1 MITHLHI
8 ESFKCLRDVTIELS
22 PLTVFVGANDSGKT
36 SILDAVRLLGRTTAD
51 GLPAALSSLVPD
63 GALPEALV
71 WQGDPTERIVL
82 DALGAGYSYHLDFHA
97 SGRVHEEFLSTPGT
111 VGIESSDSVAVAFDL
126 TAGDARV
133 NVPAQE
139 DRTALCSALMAHGRS
154 MPGLVAVTREFS
166 SSAKYQFDPR
176 LLRKPSPLELAPS
189 LSPSGEN
196 LAAVLDALL
205 TGPDRTAARA
215 LDAAVRDA
223 FPAFDGIGLKTIDG
237 GGGRLL
243 KTIDLPLAGGS
254 GARSVPAWSVSD
266 GALLMLAF
274 LALAHSHS
282 ATPDILLLEE
292 PAAGLHPTRIPM
304 LASLLRQITTG
315 ELGGRPRQVIVA
327 THNPIFLNHVRPAE
341 VRLLHRAAGAGTS
354 VTSMSQIP
362 NVERLLMGYGVGDIW
377 AQLAEEGFLM
387 QQEAQPSSSKEGAA
401 TTRRGIFAS

>member
-22 PLTVFVGANDSGKT
+22 PLTVLVGANDSGKT

-71 WQGDPTERIVL
+71 WQGDATERIVL

-97 SGRVHEEFLSTPGT
+97 GGRVHEEFLSTPGP
-111 VGIESSDSVAVAFDL
+111 VGIESSDNVAVAFDL

-133 NVPAQE
+133 NVPAQD
-139 DRTALCSALMAHGRS
+139 DRTALSSVLMAHGRS

-176 LLRKPSPLELAPS
+176 LLRRPSPLELAPS

-237 GGGRLL
+237 GGGRFL
-243 KTIDLPLAGGS
+243 KAIDLPLARQDGS
-254 GARSVPAWSVSD
+254 AGRSIPAWGVSD
-266 GALLMLAF
+266 GVLLMLAF
-274 LALAHSHS
+274 VALAHS
-282 ATPDILLLEE
+282 ATPEVLLLEE

-327 THNPIFLNHVRPAE
+327 THNPVFLNHIRPAE
-341 VRLLHRAAGAGTS
+341 VRILHRAAGAGTS
-354 VTSMSQIP
+354 VTSMSQVP

-401 TTRRGIFAS
+401 TTRRGIFAT